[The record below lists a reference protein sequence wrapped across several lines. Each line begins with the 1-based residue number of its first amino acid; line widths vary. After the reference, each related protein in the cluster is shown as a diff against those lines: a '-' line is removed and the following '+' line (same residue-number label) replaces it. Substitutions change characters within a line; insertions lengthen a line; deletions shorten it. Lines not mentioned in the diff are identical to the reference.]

1 MTGERPFIIQIK
13 DSGVSDDHLV
23 IGASKVQTEYT
34 RCTQHFS
41 ILGLELRDERCGGQM
56 LGMANYGCLSV
67 IQDERDS
74 HFIVLT

>member
-1 MTGERPFIIQIK
+1 MT
-13 DSGVSDDHLV
+13 DDHLV

-56 LGMANYGCLSV
+56 LGMAKYGSLV
-67 IQDERDS
+67 G
-74 HFIVLT
+74 HTG